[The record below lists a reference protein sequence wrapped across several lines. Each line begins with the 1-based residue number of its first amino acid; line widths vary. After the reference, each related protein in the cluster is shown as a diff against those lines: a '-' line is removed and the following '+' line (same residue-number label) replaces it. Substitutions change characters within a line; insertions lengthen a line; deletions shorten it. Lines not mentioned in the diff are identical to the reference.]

1 MAVAAAG
8 VEPTPGNIS
17 YALGPVAADA
27 AQLAEWHGT
36 ATDEN
41 LLVSGPCPACGHDSP
56 QFVPLKVTAL
66 EAYVVQTV
74 PVTLPVTLTCTCG
87 AEHAG
92 QPGTRNAGCGRSWPA
107 VATVEAG
114 LVTLEPGG
122 ASGLAGITPADAA
135 RQAAIA
141 VATRAVQE
149 GAASQL
155 ATVTDAAQKWI
166 AGVAAMFGLFSLAGV
181 TLTRSAV
188 TALTAPWQVV
198 VALLGLASVALAGCS
213 VYLMYRAA
221 YGWPVTVDVGNAD
234 SLLAWYDDQQ
244 KQPRRRADRM
254 RMGVHLAVG
263 SLAAVV
269 ATAGVLWFGPQ
280 QQAASRDTQATLT
293 SGTIVCGT
301 LLAHAADGVTVIR
314 RASDG
319 TAIRIPLR
327 RIAALTAVASC

>member
-1 MAVAAAG
+1 MAGAAAG
-8 VEPTPGNIS
+8 AEPAPGDIS

-27 AQLAEWHGT
+27 AQLAQWHGT
-36 ATDEN
+36 ATNEN
-41 LLVSGPCPACGHDSP
+41 LLVSGPCPACGHDAP
-56 QFVPLKVTAL
+56 QLVPLKVTAL
-66 EAYVVQTV
+66 EANVVQAG
-74 PVTLPVTLTCTCG
+74 PVTLAVTLTCTCG
-87 AEHAG
+87 AEHAR

-114 LVTLEPGG
+114 LVTFGPVEAPGP
-122 ASGLAGITPADAA
+122 AGITPADAA

-149 GAASQL
+149 AAASQL
-155 ATVTDAAQKWI
+155 ATVTGAAQKWI
-166 AGVAAMFGLFSLAGV
+166 AGVAAIFGLFSLAGV

-188 TALTAPWQVV
+188 TALTTPWQVA

-221 YGWPVTVDVGNAD
+221 YGWPVTVNVSNAD

-244 KQPRRRADRM
+244 KQPGRRADRM
-254 RMGVHLAVG
+254 RIGVHLAAG

-280 QQAASRDTQATLT
+280 QQAASLDTQATLT

-301 LLAHAADGVTVIR
+301 LLTHAPDGVTVIR

-327 RIAALTAVASC
+327 MIGALTAVASC